1 LNVASGIKGWIKMK
15 RFFWAL
21 MLLSGTAFM
30 PEARAAALATFDQ
43 SVSAAGVA
51 NAFVA
56 TADDPSAAH
65 YNPAGIAWQP
75 GIGVMFNGTLR
86 FEDESVQLSPA
97 LGTPFNTATPTNLG
111 SIYAAWMPRDG
122 NWGIGVGFDLPF
134 STNTAWGATFG
145 GAAQRT
151 SLDAFHLSLD
161 AVYAISSSMAVAFGP
176 DWYVGRI
183 DVDSAATTFHG
194 TEATAVGGH
203 VAWMWRPRPAWSV
216 GATLRTG
223 ATMKLSG
230 NATGAGPVVGAAETN
245 VSLPDVVQFG
255 IAHDFY
261 DRFKVELDGSW
272 TRWSTFDDLDV
283 VSTAASGASL
293 NPLNLRDSFS
303 AMMGLTWFWQEHTQ
317 FRFGYAFD
325 EAATRNT
332 GFNARIIDS
341 NSHRLSLGMG
351 ADLLGMHF
359 DAAYSYVYSPSRT
372 ISGSGV
378 FNGLYKQRLQSLS
391 LGISKHF

>member
-1 LNVASGIKGWIKMK
+1 MK
-15 RFFWAL
+15 RLFWVWMILAGL
-21 MLLSGTAFM
+21 AAI
-30 PEARAAALATFDQ
+30 PEARAAALATLDQ

-56 TADDPSAAH
+56 TADDPSAIH

-75 GIGVMFNGTLR
+75 GIAVMFNGVLR
-86 FEDESVQLSPA
+86 FEDQSAQLSPA
-97 LGTPFNTATPTNLG
+97 LGTPFNTQTPTNLG
-111 SIYAAWMPRDG
+111 SIYATWMPRDG
-122 NWGIGVGFDLPF
+122 NWGVGFGFDLPF
-134 STNTAWGATFG
+134 SANTAWGGAFG

-151 SLDAFHLSLD
+151 SLDVAHLSLD
-161 AVYAISSSMAVAFGP
+161 AVYAINSDMAVAFGP

-183 DVDSAATTFHG
+183 DVDSTATTFHG

-203 VAWMWRPRPAWSV
+203 VAWMWHPRPAWSV

-223 ATMKLSG
+223 ATLNLSG
-230 NATGAGPVVGAAETN
+230 DAFGTGAVVGAAETN

-261 DRFKVELDGSW
+261 DQFKLEFDGSW

-283 VSTAASGASL
+283 VSTGASGAAL

-303 AMMGLTWFWQEHTQ
+303 AMVGLTWFWQEHTQ

-325 EAATRNT
+325 EAATKNT
-332 GFNARIIDS
+332 GFNARIVDA
-341 NSHRLSLGMG
+341 NSHRLSLGAG
-351 ADLLGMHF
+351 ADALGMHF
-359 DAAYSYVYSPSRT
+359 DAAASYVYSPTRT

-378 FNGLYKQRLQSLS
+378 FNGRYKQRQILFS
-391 LGISKHF
+391 LGVTKHF